1 MEINSDDVDMVK
13 VLVQVSHISKE
24 NPKGGKLGN

>member
-1 MEINSDDVDMVK
+1 MEISSDDVDMVK

-24 NPKGGKLGN
+24 NPKDGKLGN